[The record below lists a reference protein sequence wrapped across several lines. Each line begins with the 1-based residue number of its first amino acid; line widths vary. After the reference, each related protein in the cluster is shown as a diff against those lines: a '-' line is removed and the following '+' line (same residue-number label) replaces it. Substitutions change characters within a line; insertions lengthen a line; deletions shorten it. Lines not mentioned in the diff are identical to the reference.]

1 MSPSKI
7 QGGEASPLAP
17 VSSPALV
24 PELGRRAAG
33 SSATPLSGGAPRN
46 APVWPVV
53 TIDSIKANKQNAIT
67 IGPFGSRMKSECYV
81 PQGVPVI
88 RGNNLTGGRS
98 FSNDY
103 VYITEEKAS
112 DLKNCMTQMG
122 DLVFPHRG
130 AIGEVGIVPES
141 SKPFIISSSLMKLT
155 CDPSKADSLFV
166 FYFFKSDAGR
176 FELLKNS
183 SQVGTPGIGQP
194 LSSLK
199 SITLPLPALPI
210 QKAIAHILGTLD
222 DRIELCRRMNETLE
236 AMARALFK
244 DWFIDFGPVRAKMEG
259 REPPGLSP
267 EIAALFPSK
276 LVESELGEIP
286 EGWECGSILKL
297 ARLLSG
303 GTPKTSE
310 PEYWDGEIPWASAKD
325 VSQCGQGFLIQTER
339 TITKRGLEESSTK
352 MIPALSTV
360 VVARGATTGRL
371 TMFGI
376 DMAMNQTCYGLYSR
390 IGTPFSLYCH
400 SKHFMESMVLSA
412 HGSVFD
418 TITTGTFE
426 ATPVLLPSVSSLKA
440 FEQQVT
446 PHFEQIL
453 TNLRKVASLSTLRDT
468 LLPKLLS
475 GELSVPEAMLQ
486 VEAA

>member
-7 QGGEASPLAP
+7 KGGEALRLRSGQVSPLAP
-17 VSSPALV
+17 ASSPQPV
-24 PELGRRAAG
+24 PERSRRAAAV

-46 APVWPVV
+46 APA
-53 TIDSIKANKQNAIT
+53 T
-67 IGPFGSRMKSECYV
+67 R
-81 PQGVPVI
+81 
-88 RGNNLTGGRS
+88 L
-98 FSNDY
+98 
-103 VYITEEKAS
+103 
-112 DLKNCMTQMG
+112 G
-122 DLVFPHRG
+122 DLCSLIVDCPHSTPVWTDSGKIVLRSQNIRNG
-130 AIGEVGIVPES
+130 KLDLSTKSFTDEAHFVSRNRRAKPQVNDLVITREAPMGEVCILPKGLECCLGQRMVLLRPNSE
-141 SKPFIISSSLMKLT
+141 KVVATYL
-155 CDPSKADSLFV
+155 LFALQSTEV
-166 FYFFKSDAGR
+166 QHQIMWSEGTGSTVSNLRIPHLEA
-176 FELLKNS
+176 LKIP
-183 SQVGTPGIGQP
+183 TPPI
-194 LSSLK
+194 
-199 SITLPLPALPI
+199 PI

-276 LVESELGEIP
+276 LIDSELGEIP

-310 PEYWDGEIPWASAKD
+310 LEYWDGEIPWASAKD

-475 GELSVPEAMLQ
+475 GELSIPEAMLQ
-486 VEAA
+486 VEAMG

>member
-1 MSPSKI
+1 MSPRKVT
-7 QGGEASPLAP
+7 GGG
-17 VSSPALV
+17 VS
-24 PELGRRAAG
+24 
-33 SSATPLSGGAPRN
+33 PLSGGAPRN
-46 APVWPVV
+46 ASQG
-53 TIDSIKANKQNAIT
+53 SIKGCLHIEWQSLTWGEIVDLEYGKSLRDYKNQNF
-67 IGPFGSRMKSECYV
+67 GYRVFGSNGPIGWCEKKLADGPGVILGRKGAYRGVQFSHNAFYV
-81 PQGVPVI
+81 IDTAYYLKPKIDLDMRWLYYAVIFHNLGEIDDGSPIPSTTRSAVYVRSVEVP
-88 RGNNLTGGRS
+88 
-98 FSNDY
+98 
-103 VYITEEKAS
+103 
-112 DLKNCMTQMG
+112 
-122 DLVFPHRG
+122 P
-130 AIGEVGIVPES
+130 
-141 SKPFIISSSLMKLT
+141 
-155 CDPSKADSLFV
+155 
-166 FYFFKSDAGR
+166 
-176 FELLKNS
+176 
-183 SQVGTPGIGQP
+183 
-194 LSSLK
+194 
-199 SITLPLPALPI
+199 LPI
-210 QKAIAHILGTLD
+210 QKAIAHILGALD

-236 AMARALFK
+236 SMARALFK
-244 DWFIDFGPVRAKMEG
+244 DWFIDFGTVHAKMEG
-259 REPPGLSP
+259 RVPPGLSP

-310 PEYWDGEIPWASAKD
+310 LEYWDGEIPWASAKD